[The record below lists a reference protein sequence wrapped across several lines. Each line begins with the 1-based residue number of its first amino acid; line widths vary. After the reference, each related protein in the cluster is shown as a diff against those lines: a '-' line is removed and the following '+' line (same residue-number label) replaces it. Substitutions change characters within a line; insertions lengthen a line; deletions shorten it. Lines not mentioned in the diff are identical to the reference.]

1 IAGTRFLAA
10 GTASANCHTRMR
22 HDIARYGTRDR
33 AGPFPAQ
40 RHGIA
45 VVVMPSGAAVETATI
60 GRAGV
65 VGASAGLGARWAV
78 ARAIVQFPGTGLW
91 LSATRFREAANQSP
105 PMRDLLVRYNDLLF
119 SQVQQSVACNAL
131 HDLEARLARWLLQ
144 TQDCCDSDALP
155 LTQEFL
161 GQM

>member
-1 IAGTRFLAA
+1 MQL
-10 GTASANCHTRMR
+10 
-22 HDIARYGTRDR
+22 
-33 AGPFPAQ
+33 
-40 RHGIA
+40 
-45 VVVMPSGAAVETATI
+45 
-60 GRAGV
+60 
-65 VGASAGLGARWAV
+65 
-78 ARAIVQFPGTGLW
+78 PGTGLW
-91 LSATRFREAANQSP
+91 LSANRFREAANQSP

-161 GQM
+161 GQMLGVRRTSVTIAARLLQKAGMIRYRRGLIQIIDRLALEGIACECYSLLKLNIDKVFPRPISHRKAPEIATPG